1 LSLIAEDAAELI
13 QVRRA
18 EDQPAPVIVPNLV
31 PKVAEQG
38 AVKLTHALAASLAL
52 GIIRFGEANG
62 NDAVVVS
69 GQDFRLSRSDIG

>member
-1 LSLIAEDAAELI
+1 M
-13 QVRRA
+13 RRA

-38 AVKLTHALAASLAL
+38 AVKFAHVLAAALAL
-52 GIIRFGEANG
+52 GVIRFGEVDG

-69 GQDFRLSRSDIG
+69 GQDSRLGRSDIG